1 MSIFSKFFKKRTTVL
16 VNGELTVIFKS
27 GDTVIFHEATMD
39 DYNVIQDMNDDEV
52 IVFYYTK
59 LEEQRLKSLQEGKKK
74 SVQDVIQIKE
84 AEKQVKLEKKED
96 TVREIALVKE
106 VRDNFPLLTKTG
118 DFAEHS
124 GAVYL
129 IVDGKELPLSI
140 PATLLKRFVYLA
152 QKIEANNSDALDE
165 YVALKNFWMWL
176 SLNPVAENRE
186 KLYDFVTRNGLKIN
200 SHGLFF
206 AYRMIL
212 ATNKGNSMM
221 SKELVTMISDFYLK
235 IKKAKKGPNSFN
247 LVKDS
252 EGDYGYRHID
262 KGVDDVTV
270 IGNVGT
276 LYFSLADA
284 QEQMFTDNYT
294 RTFDIRIGREVSQD
308 ASKCD
313 FDSNVSFSRGL
324 HNGSVNYGLFN
335 GFGDTPVLTLINP
348 MKVCAVPAADVLRS
362 TAYLPVAIITE
373 KTSADVLR
381 SGDTLSIAD
390 EYYIDS
396 VKELKQ
402 LLKDHTPQELH
413 EQNILADLSNDTI
426 TLIANSVENIE
437 ETLKERVI
445 TA

>member
-59 LEEQRLKSLQEGKKK
+59 LEEQKLKSLQEGKKK